1 MTAIL
6 TEVQKSDE
14 MVKLAREQIEAFNK
28 SDWELLRGALASD
41 ARYEEFGT
49 ERKVE
54 GPEKIVELFQGWK
67 TAFPDVVGTVT
78 SSVAS
83 GNKAALEVTWRGTHT
98 GPLTTAEGTIAASG
112 KLQETPGAVFY
123 TFEES
128 KIKSSRQYFDSLTLM
143 KQIGAQPK

>member
-1 MTAIL
+1 MTGLQTETL
-6 TEVQKSDE
+6 TADE
-14 MVKLAREQIEAFNK
+14 LSKVAHDQIDAFNK
-28 SDWELLRGALASD
+28 GDWELMRAILASD

-54 GPEKIVELFQGWK
+54 GPEKIVELFKSWK

-83 GNKAALEVTWRGTHT
+83 GNKVALEVNWKGTHT
-98 GPLTTAEGTIAASG
+98 GPLTTAQGTIAASG
-112 KLQETPGAVFY
+112 KLQETPGAVFF
-123 TFEES
+123 TFEGN